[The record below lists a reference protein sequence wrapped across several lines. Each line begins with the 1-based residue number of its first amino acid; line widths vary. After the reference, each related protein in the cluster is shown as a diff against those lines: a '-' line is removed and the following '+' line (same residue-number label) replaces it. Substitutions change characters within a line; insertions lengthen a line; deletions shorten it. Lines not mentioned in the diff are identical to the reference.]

1 MADNK
6 GKIRTRAELENKI
19 KEIFGIETISLLIS
33 KQITKYVTEH
43 KYTYLEIGRALFYF
57 FEIKQGD
64 ITKCNGI
71 GIVPY
76 VMEESR
82 KYFKDL
88 EHKAIMQAQEAQKLK
103 EQEQNVIICN
113 APRKRRM
120 KSRMVN
126 IESIKEADDE

>member
-1 MADNK
+1 MASN
-6 GKIRTRAELENKI
+6 GKIRTRAELEDKI

-57 FEIKQGD
+57 FEIQEHD
-64 ITKCNGI
+64 TSKCNGI

-82 KYFKDL
+82 KYFRDL
-88 EHKAIMQAQEAQKLK
+88 EREVARQAQEAQKAK
-103 EQEQNVIICN
+103 EQEQNIIVCKTLQ
-113 APRKRRM
+113 KRRPRN
-120 KSRMVN
+120 RMIN
-126 IESIKEADDE
+126 IESIKEADSD